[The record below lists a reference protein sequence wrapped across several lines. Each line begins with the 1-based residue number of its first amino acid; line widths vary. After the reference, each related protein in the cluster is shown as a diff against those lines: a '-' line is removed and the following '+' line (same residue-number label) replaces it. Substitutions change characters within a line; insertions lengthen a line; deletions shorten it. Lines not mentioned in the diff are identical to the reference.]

1 MTIYSPNNLPK
12 DYYVYAYLREDG
24 TPYYIG
30 KGKGRRAY
38 MKRAY
43 KPNDTSR
50 IVIMEQGLTE
60 IGAFALERMYIRW
73 YGRKDLET
81 GILRNLTDGGEGW
94 SGVVRTEEYR
104 RNLSIALT
112 GRKHSPEHVAKNRE
126 AKLGKKQSSE
136 TRAKRSAKL
145 KGRVQSAEWRAKN
158 AAAHLGVKHSPERN
172 AKKSAARKGLK
183 QTEAQKLAKSIQM
196 KEYWARRKAAKG
208 S

>member
-12 DYYVYAYLREDG
+12 DYYVYSYLREDG

-60 IGAFALERMYIRW
+60 IGAFALERRYIRW

-81 GILRNLTDGGEGW
+81 GILRNLTDGGEGT
-94 SGVVRTEEYR
+94 SGCTVQ
-104 RNLSIALT
+104 
-112 GRKHSPEHVAKNRE
+112 
-126 AKLGKKQSSE
+126 LGKKCKDATKQ
-136 TRAKRSAKL
+136 KISAKL
-145 KGRVQSAEWRAKN
+145 KGKPLSPDHLEKRIASQTGQKRSDEFKKRLSALVKGR
-158 AAAHLGVKHSPERN
+158 KHSDETKEKIREIMSGQKRGKYKPRSEDHA
-172 AKKSAARKGLK
+172 AKISESLRGKK
-183 QTEAQKLAKSIQM
+183 QSEEHRLAKS
-196 KEYWARRKAAKG
+196 
-208 S
+208 